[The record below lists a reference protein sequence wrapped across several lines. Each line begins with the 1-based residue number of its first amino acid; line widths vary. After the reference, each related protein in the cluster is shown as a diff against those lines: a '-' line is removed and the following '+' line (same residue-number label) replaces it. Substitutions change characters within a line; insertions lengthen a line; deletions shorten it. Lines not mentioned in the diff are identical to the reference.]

1 MNWEP
6 FKGYLSLFGLQYQ
19 NITRLIKNRN
29 LFLTDLEAGES
40 KIKVLVM
47 YHESLLPR
55 LFYLQPYIA
64 EEMR

>member
-29 LFLTDLEAGES
+29 LFLTGLQTEKS
-40 KIKVLVM
+40 KFKVPK
-47 YHESLLPR
+47 YSL
-55 LFYLQPYIA
+55 FSGVYL
-64 EEMR
+64 RWH

>member
-29 LFLTDLEAGES
+29 LFLTVLQTEKS
-40 KIKVLVM
+40 KFKVPK
-47 YHESLLPR
+47 YSL
-55 LFYLQPYIA
+55 FSGVYL
-64 EEMR
+64 RWH

>member
-29 LFLTDLEAGES
+29 LFLTFLQTEKS
-40 KIKVLVM
+40 KFKAAKD
-47 YHESLLPR
+47 SLFSGVYPR
-55 LFYLQPYIA
+55 WH
-64 EEMR
+64 

>member
-1 MNWEP
+1 MKVKSNA
-6 FKGYLSLFGLQYQ
+6 L
-19 NITRLIKNRN
+19 KNRN

-40 KIKVLVM
+40 KIKVLMM

>member
-29 LFLTDLEAGES
+29 LFLTVLQTEKS
-40 KIKVLVM
+40 KFKAPKD
-47 YHESLLPR
+47 SLFSGVYPR
-55 LFYLQPYIA
+55 WH
-64 EEMR
+64 